1 MSLFSVTAGI
11 RNKIWS
17 VLSMNIRTW
26 ILLVMQGLILL
37 CMTLLLHIPA
47 AGGVRLNMENG
58 FLLRLTL
65 PFPVKKSVITI
76 PVSAVSLPGS
86 LAIRK
91 FWLMSQPQKKSMVKN
106 ACFQYDFSRRTA
118 DFLCMAGKSTIEKTF
133 WSFCSYMVRSCKG
146 IEMLVNLINISY
158 CAMKL
163 LPYQDKT
170 FSEYRTKSVQ
180 EFRFE
185 LSQGIRRQIFFATFV
200 KNVETHIKTNAVK
213 KALNRLIHQQ
223 VYHL

>member
-47 AGGVRLNMENG
+47 AGGVRLNMENS

-91 FWLMSQPQKKSMVKN
+91 FWLMSQPQKKSMVN
-106 ACFQYDFSRRTA
+106 
-118 DFLCMAGKSTIEKTF
+118 
-133 WSFCSYMVRSCKG
+133 
-146 IEMLVNLINISY
+146 
-158 CAMKL
+158 
-163 LPYQDKT
+163 
-170 FSEYRTKSVQ
+170 
-180 EFRFE
+180 
-185 LSQGIRRQIFFATFV
+185 IRRQIFFATFV

>member
-1 MSLFSVTAGI
+1 MLCVPVWNQDKISYLSVPLGYRMWKKKESKLELAATMI
-11 RNKIWS
+11 RKVMPEFQSREHVIILCDSWYTKQNLVCI
-17 VLSMNIRTW
+17 SMNIRTW

-47 AGGVRLNMENG
+47 AGGVRLNMENS

-76 PVSAVSLPGS
+76 PVSAVSLPES

-118 DFLCMAGKSTIEKTF
+118 DFLCMAGKSTIE
-133 WSFCSYMVRSCKG
+133 S
-146 IEMLVNLINISY
+146 
-158 CAMKL
+158 
-163 LPYQDKT
+163 D
-170 FSEYRTKSVQ
+170 
-180 EFRFE
+180 
-185 LSQGIRRQIFFATFV
+185 RQ
-200 KNVETHIKTNAVK
+200 
-213 KALNRLIHQQ
+213 
-223 VYHL
+223 

>member
-1 MSLFSVTAGI
+1 MKISSYMNNMNPIIEKNDAKVQKE
-11 RNKIWS
+11 NKQA
-17 VLSMNIRTW
+17 
-26 ILLVMQGLILL
+26 MQGLILL

-91 FWLMSQPQKKSMVKN
+91 FWLMSQQQKKSMVKN

-118 DFLCMAGKSTIEKTF
+118 DFLCMAGKSTIE
-133 WSFCSYMVRSCKG
+133 S
-146 IEMLVNLINISY
+146 
-158 CAMKL
+158 
-163 LPYQDKT
+163 D
-170 FSEYRTKSVQ
+170 
-180 EFRFE
+180 
-185 LSQGIRRQIFFATFV
+185 RQ
-200 KNVETHIKTNAVK
+200 
-213 KALNRLIHQQ
+213 
-223 VYHL
+223 

>member
-47 AGGVRLNMENG
+47 AGGVRLNMENS

-86 LAIRK
+86 LAISK

-106 ACFQYDFSRRTA
+106 ACFQYDFSRRAA
-118 DFLCMAGKSTIEKTF
+118 DFLCMAGKSTIE
-133 WSFCSYMVRSCKG
+133 S
-146 IEMLVNLINISY
+146 
-158 CAMKL
+158 
-163 LPYQDKT
+163 D
-170 FSEYRTKSVQ
+170 
-180 EFRFE
+180 
-185 LSQGIRRQIFFATFV
+185 RQ
-200 KNVETHIKTNAVK
+200 
-213 KALNRLIHQQ
+213 
-223 VYHL
+223 